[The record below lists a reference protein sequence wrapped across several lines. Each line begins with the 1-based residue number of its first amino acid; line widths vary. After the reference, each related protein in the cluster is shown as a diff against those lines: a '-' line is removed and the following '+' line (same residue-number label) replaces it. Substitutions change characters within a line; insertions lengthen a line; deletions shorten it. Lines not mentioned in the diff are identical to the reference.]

1 MSSEQHPAPSAAQ
14 AKTQAKILSNRTF
27 GLIFAGI
34 FSVIALLPMLSK
46 SEPRVWALVIAGLF
60 TLFSLAAPKLLAP
73 LNRAWNRFGQFMHKI
88 VNPLLMGLIFVL
100 TIIPTALIIRLLG
113 KDPMRRKLEPK
124 TSSYWI
130 KRDTPI
136 TKESF
141 DNQF

>member
-1 MSSEQHPAPSAAQ
+1 MSSEQHTAPTLAQ
-14 AKTQAKILSNRTF
+14 TKTLSNRSF

-34 FSVIALLPMLSK
+34 FCVIALFPMLSK
-46 SEPRVWALVIAGLF
+46 SEPRVWALIIAGLF
-60 TLFSLAAPKLLAP
+60 TFFSLVAPKLLTP
-73 LNRAWNRFGQFMHKI
+73 LNRAWNRFGLFMHKI

-100 TIIPTALIIRLLG
+100 TIIPTALIMRLLG
-113 KDPMRRKLEPK
+113 KDPMRRKLDPN
-124 TSSYWI
+124 TPSYWI

>member
-1 MSSEQHPAPSAAQ
+1 MSSEQHPAPSTAQ
-14 AKTQAKILSNRTF
+14 AKVLSNRSF

-34 FSVIALLPMLSK
+34 FSVIALFPMLGK
-46 SEPRVWALVIAGLF
+46 SEPRVWALIIAGLF
-60 TLFSLAAPKLLAP
+60 TLFSLAAPQLLAP

-100 TIIPTALIIRLLG
+100 TIIPTALILRLLG
-113 KDPMRRKLEPK
+113 KDPMRRKLDPN

-130 KRDTPI
+130 ERDTPI

>member
-1 MSSEQHPAPSAAQ
+1 MSAEQSKTPPAKQ
-14 AKTQAKILSNRTF
+14 VKTLSNRSF

-34 FSVIALLPMLSK
+34 FCVIGLFPLLSK
-46 SEPRVWALVIAGLF
+46 SEPRAWALIIAGAFALV
-60 TLFSLAAPKLLAP
+60 SIAAPALLAP
-73 LNRAWNRFGQFMHKI
+73 LNRGWNRFGQFMHKI

-100 TIIPTALIIRLLG
+100 TIIPTALIMRLLG
-113 KDPMRRKLEPK
+113 KDPMRRKLDTQ

-130 KRDTPI
+130 ERDIPI